1 MSIDKLKPDNF
12 KSIDDI
18 KTALSSIKSA
28 DSSTNIDISIFNG
41 LDKKGFEDLVNKS
54 KNGDSKESIFFKEID
69 AVGADNVFTMFDADD
84 SGRIEEKDYTT
95 DPKSVNTDNDKQHF
109 SSPELQ
115 MVLYNILMKSLE
127 MLNLINKQ
135 AEEKEQDD
143 ENNGIA
149 SAREYQ
155 DLALYTIPSGQSYYS
170 LPAPKD
176 YTPIKENYVAPNP
189 PPLSEGIKNTH
200 NAIISTASKYMGYNE
215 NDDSYKKFTNG
226 RTEAWCADFV
236 STVVKE
242 TYKNEGKQ
250 LPAGFGSASVQ
261 GLQSWAK
268 DNKSYLDTSGMNTS
282 QKQDFIK
289 KSVNVG
295 DVIVWKQN
303 GASHVAFVG
312 EIGKDGTITT
322 VEGNWSNKVTSREVK
337 LNGKYGVENISGF
350 ISLR

>member
-18 KTALSSIKSA
+18 KTAVNSLKADKS
-28 DSSTNIDISIFNG
+28 NIDISIFIG
-41 LDKKGFEDLVNKS
+41 KDKKGFEELVNKS
-54 KNGDSKESIFFKEID
+54 KNGDTPESVFFQNINTI
-69 AVGADNVFTMFDADD
+69 GSDNVFTVFDANDNGEID
-84 SGRIEEKDYTT
+84 EADFKT
-95 DPKSVNTDNDKQHF
+95 DKKSINTDNDTQHI

-115 MVLYNILMKSLE
+115 MVLFNILMRTLE
-127 MLNLINKQ
+127 ILNLQNKK
-135 AEEKEQDD
+135 AEEDEQDD
-143 ENNGIA
+143 ENNGIP
-149 SAREYQ
+149 SARQYQ
-155 DLALYTIPSGQSYYS
+155 DLALSLIPSGQSYYS

-176 YTPIKENYVAPNP
+176 YVPKENYIAPNP

-200 NAIISTASKYMGYNE
+200 NAIISTASKYIGYNE

-268 DNKSYLDTSGMNTS
+268 ENKSYLDTSGLNTS
-282 QKQDFIK
+282 QKQAFIK

-322 VEGNWSNKVTSREVK
+322 VEGNWGDKVTSRPVK
-337 LNGKYGVENISGF
+337 LTGKYGVENISGF